1 MITWCGFCFIPS
13 SGLLALGKPLDR
25 ESTDR
30 YILIVTA
37 SDGRPDG
44 VSFPGKVNKMGCYNM
59 YLGTQSSLIVGAFV
73 WLLIKYVCN
82 LQ

>member
-1 MITWCGFCFIPS
+1 MQIKPLAYKEACHSLGAILCCNIHICFIAR

-44 VSFPGKVNKMGCYNM
+44 VSF
-59 YLGTQSSLIVGAFV
+59 LQ
-73 WLLIKYVCN
+73 KYKNVSEAGSKEAES
-82 LQ
+82 